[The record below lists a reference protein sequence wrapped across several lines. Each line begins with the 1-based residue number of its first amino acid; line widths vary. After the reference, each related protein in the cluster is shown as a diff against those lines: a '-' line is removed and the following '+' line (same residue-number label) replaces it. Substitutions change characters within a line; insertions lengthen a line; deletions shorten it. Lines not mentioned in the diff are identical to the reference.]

1 MQQPPLTNP
10 PPTLQIG
17 PPIEQVGTPLSV
29 KELTALLIKHYGI
42 HEGNYDLLIEFQI
55 GMGAF
60 GPTPDM
66 QAPGAMIGISK
77 MGLVKAPQ
85 VSVLTVDA
93 ALVNPP
99 EKQRRTRKS
108 KAS

>member
-1 MQQPPLTNP
+1 MQQPITNP
-10 PPTLQIG
+10 PPALHVG
-17 PPIEQVGTPLSV
+17 GPIEQVGTPLSV
-29 KELTALLIKHYGI
+29 KDLTALLIKHYGI
-42 HEGNYDLLIEFQI
+42 HDGNYDLLIEFQI

-60 GPTPDM
+60 GPTPEM

-85 VSVLTVDA
+85 VSALTVDA

-99 EKQRRTRKS
+99 EKQRRST
-108 KAS
+108 KAKTS